1 MGENNCV
8 WGRITGNAT
17 RMDGTGGTPGLKS
30 EGVWYQVG
38 AQRSIAPN
46 WFVGVA
52 GAYENRTIRSD
63 EKRQRIEGD
72 RLLVGWFAIPHVPSR
87 PCHNPGTLSYG
98 RYALTRLH
106 ACRIVGTPARSA
118 VR

>member
-1 MGENNCV
+1 NSLMSCPSYVGAGTQMGENNCV
-8 WGRITGNAT
+8 WDRITGNT
-17 RMDGTGGTPGLKS
+17 TQMDGTGGTPGLKS
-30 EGVWYQVG
+30 EGVSYQVG

-72 RLLVGWFAIPHVPSR
+72 TGYLGISLKYENGPWTFAGALSGSVGSFD
-87 PCHNPGTLSYG
+87 
-98 RYALTRLH
+98 
-106 ACRIVGTPARSA
+106 
-118 VR
+118 